1 MPGSGK
7 SRQFQHSHVPS
18 GLLNLAAMPGYT
30 DKSRR
35 YLRWAAAN
43 ERRAASAHGQDFK
56 VLLRRIAAQYREL
69 AEQSDDP
76 EAWRA
81 KRRAVGTKPH

>member
-1 MPGSGK
+1 MT
-7 SRQFQHSHVPS
+7 
-18 GLLNLAAMPGYT
+18 GYT

-56 VLLRRIAAQYREL
+56 VLLRSIAAQYREL

-76 EAWRA
+76 VAWRA
-81 KRRAVGTKPH
+81 KRRAAGTKPH

>member
-1 MPGSGK
+1 
-7 SRQFQHSHVPS
+7 
-18 GLLNLAAMPGYT
+18 MPGYT

-81 KRRAVGTKPH
+81 KRSAVGTKPH

>member
-1 MPGSGK
+1 M
-7 SRQFQHSHVPS
+7 
-18 GLLNLAAMPGYT
+18 AGYT

-81 KRRAVGTKPH
+81 KRRAAGTKPH